1 MVNKISGTQSD
12 ILKPSNDV
20 EIGLI
25 GACANKW
32 EASAKIEKMK
42 HFGFLKNPSK
52 EAEQI
57 FQKIFSWVKKLVE
70 PKVTSLSLP
79 KNLEF
84 CESKHLTENGKY
96 QKILKK

>member
-32 EASAKIEKMK
+32 ETSAKTEKIT
-42 HFGFLKNPSK
+42 HFGFLKNPTK
-52 EAEQI
+52 E
-57 FQKIFSWVKKLVE
+57 VKKII
-70 PKVTSLSLP
+70 
-79 KNLEF
+79 
-84 CESKHLTENGKY
+84 SKDFFIG
-96 QKILKK
+96 

>member
-32 EASAKIEKMK
+32 EASAKTDKIT

-52 EAEQI
+52 EVEKL
-57 FQKIFSWVKKLVE
+57 FQKIFSRVKKIVE
-70 PKVTSLSLP
+70 PNVTSLSLL
-79 KNLEF
+79 KNL
-84 CESKHLTENGKY
+84 KL
-96 QKILKK
+96 

>member
-32 EASAKIEKMK
+32 EASGKTGKMK
-42 HFGFLKNPSK
+42 HFGFF
-52 EAEQI
+52 ETY
-57 FQKIFSWVKKLVE
+57 VK
-70 PKVTSLSLP
+70 T
-79 KNLEF
+79 
-84 CESKHLTENGKY
+84 G
-96 QKILKK
+96 

>member
-32 EASAKIEKMK
+32 EASAKTKKMT
-42 HFGFLKNPSK
+42 HFGFFEKS
-52 EAEQI
+52 
-57 FQKIFSWVKKLVE
+57 VK
-70 PKVTSLSLP
+70 T
-79 KNLEF
+79 
-84 CESKHLTENGKY
+84 G
-96 QKILKK
+96 